1 MVMTGSQIV
10 LIDSNVL
17 YSRTL
22 RDWVALLHS
31 KSKGSVFRARYTEDI
46 MAEVIYNLRRDHPT
60 WPGQILLKIRQRIEG
75 AFEGCLVE
83 KYEIDPDFHGKDPND
98 AHVHSAALAC
108 GAHMLLTDNG
118 KDFLPSGTDPDALAY
133 EVWTPDDFLM
143 LVNETAPELVREV
156 TALQLAHFM
165 EDGDEVDLPGAL
177 RKAGA
182 PNFALCVA
190 HHLQTVPVPT
200 VRGSRP

>member
-1 MVMTGSQIV
+1 MTGSQIV

-46 MAEVIYNLRRDHPT
+46 MAEVIYRLRRNHPD
-60 WPGQILLKIRQRIEG
+60 WPGQILLKIRQRLEG

-83 KYEIDPDFHGKDPND
+83 KYEIDSNFLGKDPHD

-108 GAHMLLTDNG
+108 KAHMLLTSNG
-118 KDFLPSGTDPDALAY
+118 KDFLPSGTELDTLAY

-156 TALQLAHFM
+156 ISFQLAHFM
-165 EDGDEVDLPGAL
+165 KDGDEVDLPGAL
-177 RKAGA
+177 RKAES

-190 HHLQTVPVPT
+190 HHLQTISIPPAK
-200 VRGSRP
+200 GGRP